1 MTYAVLKHALLPLGR
16 ALEVDLPIGSRV
28 LSCAF
33 QYGGEPVMW
42 VLQRG
47 NYSFADVGNVDE
59 ILMRRRFQVFE
70 TGKPLPPSKHL
81 KFIGTMQRPDLHAH
95 VVSRNYVLHLF
106 ELYEGDE
113 P

>member
-1 MTYAVLKHALLPLGR
+1 MRYIVFKYALFQPGR
-16 ALEVDLPIGSRV
+16 ACELDLPVGAKV
-28 LSCAF
+28 LSCDF
-33 QYGGEPVMW
+33 QYGGEPMMW
-42 VLQRG
+42 VMQPEA
-47 NYSFADVGNVDE
+47 SFADAEVDE

-106 ELYEGDE
+106 ELCEGDE